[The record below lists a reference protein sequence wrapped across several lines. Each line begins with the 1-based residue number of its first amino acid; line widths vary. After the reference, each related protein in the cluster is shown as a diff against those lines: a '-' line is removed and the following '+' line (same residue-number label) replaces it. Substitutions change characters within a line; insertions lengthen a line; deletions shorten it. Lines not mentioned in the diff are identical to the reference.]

1 MEDLKDHTQFRRKGS
16 DPIDHPV
23 IGCYDLRFSYSE
35 DFALEIEQL
44 HIQQGT
50 KLAVTGPSG
59 CGKTTFIKLLSG
71 ILRPETGKIMVDD
84 LDITQYSG
92 NDLQD
97 FRILKM
103 GLIFQEFE
111 LLDYLK
117 VIDNV
122 TLPLRI
128 NPVITYTREAVSRAS
143 DLLGEVGLGNKTQR
157 YPGRLSQG
165 ERQRVA
171 VCRSLIASPKI
182 LLCDEPTANLDVRN
196 RDLILQLIFNYCQTE
211 NATLIMVTH
220 DREILKSFD
229 EVLDLSDTAR
239 TTKKITP

>member
-1 MEDLKDHTQFRRKGS
+1 M
-16 DPIDHPV
+16 

-143 DLLGEVGLGNKTQR
+143 DLLDEVGLGNKTQR